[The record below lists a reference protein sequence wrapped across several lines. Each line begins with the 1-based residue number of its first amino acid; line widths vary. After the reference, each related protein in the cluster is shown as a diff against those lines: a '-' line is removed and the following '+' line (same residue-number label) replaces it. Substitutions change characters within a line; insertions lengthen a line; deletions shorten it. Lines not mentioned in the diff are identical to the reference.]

1 MRDGLTILLL
11 DGREIRSGALGFFGG
26 DHDGF
31 SLSGRRLIGIE
42 HQGLAGHGICGREWC
57 YRHVGAPPMKT

>member
-26 DHDGF
+26 GHDGF
-31 SLSGRRLIGIE
+31 TSSRRMRIGIH
-42 HQGLAGHGICGREWC
+42 HQGLAGHGICGRE
-57 YRHVGAPPMKT
+57 RVTGMLERPQ